1 MKTMGWIL
9 LSIGYIVIVAQE
21 MNHDPPSKIFAA
33 RFAGSI
39 QEERVFRGA
48 EVRKLMGQLA
58 MGISD
63 RSPWILLPATLMLA
77 GAVVLAC
84 RKPTK
89 KREGSAMQAQ
99 PGTAPSGAP
108 ILASAS
114 PSSGGGPP
122 SVT

>member
-9 LSIGYIVIVAQE
+9 LSVGYIVIVAQL

-33 RFAGSI
+33 RFASSV
-39 QEERVFRGA
+39 EEGRTFRGA

-84 RKPTK
+84 MTPTK

-99 PGTAPSGAP
+99 PGAAPSGGP
-108 ILASAS
+108 TGSSAS

-122 SVT
+122 SVS